1 MSSFDYFLDEV
12 RFYQN
17 ATQLGSTVYAALRN
31 LGPMDE
37 INIGYVP
44 NKPYTH
50 SIGSVEFYLKAM
62 NSSQIAAL
70 MTSSSSYFVDK
81 DMLATF
87 N

>member
-1 MSSFDYFLDEV
+1 M

-17 ATQLGSTVYAALRN
+17 GTQLGSKVPAALSN
-31 LGPMDE
+31 LGPIDE
-37 INIGYVP
+37 IGIGYAP
-44 NKPYTH
+44 YKPYTH

-70 MTSSSSYFVDK
+70 MTSSNFYFVDK
-81 DMLATF
+81 DTLATF